1 MDVRDHTT
9 AGNSGLDQG
18 VELLIAADG
27 ELEVTWGHSLHL
39 EVLAGV
45 AGKLKNLSGE
55 VLEDGSSVDSGSGTN
70 TAVSAHS
77 ALQKSVDS
85 SDREL

>member
-18 VELLIAADG
+18 VELLISADG

-55 VLEDGSSVDSGSGTN
+55 VLEDSGGVDGGSGANARATVDTALQESVD
-70 TAVSAHS
+70 AAH
-77 ALQKSVDS
+77 
-85 SDREL
+85 REL